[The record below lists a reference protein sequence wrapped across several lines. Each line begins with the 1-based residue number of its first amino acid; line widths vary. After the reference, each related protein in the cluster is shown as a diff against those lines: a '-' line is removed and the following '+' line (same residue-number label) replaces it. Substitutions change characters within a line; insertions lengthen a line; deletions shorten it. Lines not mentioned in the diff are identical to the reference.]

1 MRADYLLQ
9 SQLDLILAGMLPDN
23 RLCLRVC
30 LYTGLRIGDVLELR
44 ADEVARQFWITER
57 KTGKRRRVG
66 LTDELVARLQRN
78 ARGSVWCFPSP
89 RDAAKHRTRQAVWA
103 DCKRTARALRIPVNA
118 APHSCRKVYAVHLR
132 EKYGD
137 IERVQRALNHDNPT
151 VTMLYAMADVLAETV
166 AARRVSLPRA
176 RRR

>member
-9 SQLDLILAGMLPDN
+9 SQIDLILAGMLPDN

-30 LYTGLRIGDVLELR
+30 LYTGLRLSDVLELR
-44 ADEVARQFWITER
+44 ADRVARQFWITEK

-118 APHSCRKVYAVHLR
+118 APHSCRKVYAVYLMD
-132 EKYGD
+132 KYKD
-137 IERVQRALNHDNPT
+137 IERVQRALNHENPT
-151 VTMLYAMADVLAETV
+151 VTMLYAMADILAAS
-166 AARRVSLPRA
+166 AAERKAGMRRV
-176 RRR
+176 RR